1 MSYPLFIQTI
11 DIPKFTALNANVDV
25 DKYVQFLLIAQEIHL
40 QGILG
45 SNLYEKIAAD
55 ITAGTLAGN
64 YLALVNNH
72 IKQMLIH
79 YGLMEYLPFA
89 AYNIANNGVYKKSS
103 ENSETVSKDEVDYL
117 VEKERQIAQHYTDRF
132 IAYMCNNS
140 TLFPEYSNNTAE
152 DMKPDKQAFSAGWVL
167 DNYSEQDLLRSKYLL
182 ENL

>member
-11 DIPKFTALNANVDV
+11 DIPKYTALNANVDV
-25 DKYVQFLLIAQEIHL
+25 DKYVQFLLVAQEIHL

-55 ITAGTLAGN
+55 ITAGSLSGN
-64 YLALVNNH
+64 YLTLVNNY

-132 IAYMCNNS
+132 IAYMCKNS
-140 TLFPEYSNNTAE
+140 SLYPEYSNNTSE
-152 DMKPDKQAFSAGWVL
+152 DMKPDKVAFSTGWVL
-167 DNYSEQDLLRSKYLL
+167 DETRKIDYYRAKDLL